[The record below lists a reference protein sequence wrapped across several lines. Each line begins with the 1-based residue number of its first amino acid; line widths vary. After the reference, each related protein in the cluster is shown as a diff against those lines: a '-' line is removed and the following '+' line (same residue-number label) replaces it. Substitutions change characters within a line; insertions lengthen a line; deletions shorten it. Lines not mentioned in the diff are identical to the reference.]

1 MVRYKSYRVTFA
13 FVVYMTK
20 WHNCVPKDV
29 YTRGILCTRA
39 PWPIP

>member
-1 MVRYKSYRVTFA
+1 M
-13 FVVYMTK
+13 
-20 WHNCVPKDV
+20 PKDV